1 MAIQSPTQPTLT
13 AMAMVSV
20 TVHLHL
26 HCQPTVV
33 LQDRTHSR
41 TMLLHLRILT
51 VTAYQTN
58 LLKALK
64 PTSLPIRMTTAMI
77 GPTKTKHSVV
87 PVRPMHQAHQSTAM
101 AMEPVT
107 LLTQTTME
115 TTGLTRMKHS
125 VEPTP
130 RKVQAYHSMVMTME
144 FVTLSTPRHSVTPTM
159 EPPVMSLRLSST
171 NPTSS
176 SYRTCPEWNQA
187 RGQSSLLSQQDWNSM
202 ELCPDLVN
210 LESSPVYRPKHHQ

>member
-1 MAIQSPTQPTLT
+1 
-13 AMAMVSV
+13 MAMVSV

-26 HCQPTVV
+26 HCQPVSV
-33 LQDRTHSR
+33 LQDRMHSR
-41 TMLLHLRILT
+41 TMLQHLRTQT
-51 VTAYQTN
+51 VTVYQTN

-64 PTSLPIRMTTAMI
+64 PSWLQMRMTTATI
-77 GPTKTKHSVV
+77 GPTKTKHSVE
-87 PVRPMHQAHQSTAM
+87 PARPTPQAHQSTAM
-101 AMEPVT
+101 AMEPVI
-107 LLTQTTME
+107 LLTQTTTA
-115 TTGLTRMKHS
+115 TTGLTKMKHS

-144 FVTLSTPRHSVTPTM
+144 FVTLSTPRHSVTRTM

-176 SYRTCPEWNQA
+176 LYQTCPVWNLA
-187 RGQSSLLSQQDWNSM
+187 HGRSSLPSQQDWNSM

-210 LESSPVYRPKHHQ
+210 LESSPVYQPRPRQ